1 MIFYKKTNDFGNVW
15 VFNMTYFF
23 IVFILK
29 RKGII
34 CIFIQT
40 YRLLLINT
48 KKDKKASDFDA
59 FKIR

>member
-1 MIFYKKTNDFGNVW
+1 MIFYKKINDFGNVW

-34 CIFIQT
+34 CIFIHQ
-40 YRLLLINT
+40 LQIP
-48 KKDKKASDFDA
+48 
-59 FKIR
+59 